1 MKAFLCLC
9 AFMLVA
15 ITAFEVDV
23 PAVLNESARFEARCI
38 VTQQRLGASKDLAK
52 ELCIKLVKFNKS
64 K

>member
-9 AFMLVA
+9 AFMVVVV
-15 ITAFEVDV
+15 TAFKVDV
-23 PAVLNESARFEARCI
+23 PAVLNESARFESRCI
-38 VTQQRLGASKDLAK
+38 VMQRRLGASADLAK